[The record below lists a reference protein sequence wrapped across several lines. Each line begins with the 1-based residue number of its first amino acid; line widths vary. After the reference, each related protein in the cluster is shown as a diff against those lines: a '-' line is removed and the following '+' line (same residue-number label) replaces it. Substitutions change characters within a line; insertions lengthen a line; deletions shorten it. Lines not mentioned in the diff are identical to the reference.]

1 MDRLNFY
8 GACNRAV
15 EAGHR
20 RTKEK
25 QVKKTALVVCFLA
38 SILCGPAFAQEPK
51 DEVAGAGRSGFALSL
66 AYDGAQFNYKEETN
80 PYVGLGILNKYKD
93 TGWLNGV
100 AFDARYDG
108 SVADIPFFARANFDY
123 LNSAN
128 ATFTGSAQGGTPT
141 LFNTTE
147 LIDRIEFDAG
157 WKALNFRRV
166 TLAPYL
172 GIGFRYWERGTGNM
186 GNGDYKETYA
196 WMYGVAGAD
205 FAYKAAKKLL
215 LGVDAALLLPVRPE
229 MKTDRAGA
237 IDTTW
242 YGLGFRLG
250 YRIQLPASF
259 DVYTNKDYKVFT
271 FLTPYY
277 EIWNIGQSSSLL
289 LVKNGITTGQLSIE
303 PRSHT
308 ELYGL
313 RVGIGIKL

>member
-8 GACNRAV
+8 CACNRAV
-15 EAGHR
+15 EAGHL

-25 QVKKTALVVCFLA
+25 QVKKAALVILFLA
-38 SILCGPAFAQEPK
+38 SILSGLAFAQEPQ
-51 DEVAGAGRSGFALSL
+51 DEVAGAGQSGVALSL
-66 AYDGAQFNYKEETN
+66 AYDGAQFNYKEESN
-80 PYVGLGILNKYKD
+80 PYVGLGILNKDKD

-108 SVADIPFFARANFDY
+108 TVWDTPFFARVNFDY
-123 LNSAN
+123 LNSSN

-147 LIDRIEFDAG
+147 LIDRIEADAG

-166 TLAPYL
+166 TLSPYL

-196 WMYGVAGAD
+196 WMYGVAGGD
-205 FAYKAAKKLL
+205 FAFKPAEKLL
-215 LGVDAALLLPVRPE
+215 LGIDAALLLPIRPE

-242 YGLGFRLG
+242 FGLGFSLG

-259 DVYTNKDYKVFT
+259 DIYTDKDYKVFT
-271 FLTPYY
+271 LLTPYY
-277 EIWNIGQSSSLL
+277 EKWNIGQSPSLL
-289 LVKNGITTGQLSIE
+289 LVKNGISNGQLALE
-303 PRSHT
+303 PKSYT
-308 ELYGL
+308 DLYGV
-313 RVGIGIKL
+313 RVGVGIRF